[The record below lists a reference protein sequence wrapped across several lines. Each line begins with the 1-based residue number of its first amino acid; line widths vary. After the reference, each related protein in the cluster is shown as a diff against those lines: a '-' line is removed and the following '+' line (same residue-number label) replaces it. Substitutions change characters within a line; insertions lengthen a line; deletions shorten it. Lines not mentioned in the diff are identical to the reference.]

1 MNRDLLL
8 RHLAQAERHVARG
21 NEHISR
27 QESLIAEMDRHGHNT
42 MDARKLLDTLRKTQA
57 LHRQDME
64 RLLRELEN

>member
-8 RHLAQAERHVARG
+8 RNLAQAERHVARG

-27 QESLIAEMDRHGHNT
+27 QESLIAEMDRRGHDT
-42 MDARKLLDTLRKTQA
+42 VDARRLLDTLRETQA
-57 LHRQDME
+57 LHRQDVG

>member
-8 RHLAQAERHVARG
+8 RNLAQAERHVARG

-27 QESLIAEMDRHGHNT
+27 QESLIAEMDRRGHDT
-42 MDARKLLDTLRKTQA
+42 VDARRLLDTLRKTQA
-57 LHRQDME
+57 LHREDVG